1 MSTIFYSQVN
11 KALQQ
16 ELVARGTAGVTN
28 RKTAAIS
35 YMVEKIANIEIS
47 AYDSKPTKE
56 TKAMK
61 GFGILGGVTVLQGSY
76 MPSGVNGFLN
86 DKLRP
91 SHRIPPVITDL
102 NISMNDQSKS
112 YINKASVSILILDAT
127 TDMEE
132 MEEIWCKPGRHIKIK
147 IVHPDSAIL
156 TDGILSPD
164 GLPSTDKLKVLYPDT
179 EVNNLRRMNEM
190 YFQGRIS
197 TFSFTYNPDGSVS
210 LSIEAIGT
218 SNTYVDVS
226 LYMGAKQQT
235 SQTGVQTTNQ
245 VESIYTALS
254 SEVDAIIKTYNEKQ
268 VTEFE
273 HLIANKTDHG
283 ILVGIPYTVGN
294 TNAPEAIRMVTLA
307 YLIDYINTK
316 IYQQIDSTISI
327 NCNDEVCFSNYYEKL
342 VSANPN
348 NILLWQ
354 GTSAIESS
362 TYSVKNATDG
372 TDEFK
377 MFPKVKATSPGF
389 SINNSDG
396 GRSYPSRIYINL
408 ELIKKIIDDITKAND
423 ATIKQLLIKL
433 SNEIKSNT
441 GNAINLALVQDPII
455 SEALLFYDTNFV
467 TTNTLVKEFTLPV
480 FATATGASVVRQFT
494 LTSNVPNT
502 VKNMIFGI
510 DSAKSS
516 TQKQTAYNPYIYAD
530 AENKKRLEK
539 EWAEDYLNAIETLKV
554 RKRTYA
560 LRPNDPENIN
570 NLIKSLEDYVIH
582 FTPDITKSIGLNKSI
597 FPMELE
603 FTIDGINGFK
613 YGDVL
618 NFAGLPKRYTDSFI
632 FTVLGI
638 THSVSTAGEW
648 ITTIKCNPRIRIKE

>member
-28 RKTAAIS
+28 RTTAAIS
-35 YMVEKIANIEIS
+35 YMVEKIANVEIN
-47 AYDSKPTKE
+47 AYDVKPRKDTKP
-56 TKAMK
+56 MP
-61 GFGILGGVTVLQGSY
+61 GYGVLGGLTVLQGAY
-76 MPSGVNGFLN
+76 MPSGENGFLN

-112 YINKASVSILILDAT
+112 YINKASVTILVPDAT
-127 TDMEE
+127 TDMEDV
-132 MEEIWCKPGRHIKIK
+132 EEIWCKPGRHIKIK
-147 IVHPDSAIL
+147 IVHPDSAVL

-164 GLPSTDKLKVLYPDT
+164 GLPSTDKLKNLYPDT
-179 EVNNLRRMNEM
+179 EVNSLRRMNEM

-197 TFSFTYNPDGSVS
+197 TFSFTYNLDGSVS
-210 LSIEAIGT
+210 LTFEAIGT

-226 LYMGAKQQT
+226 LYMGETKKT
-235 SQTGVQTTNQ
+235 SATGATTINQ
-245 VESIYTALS
+245 VESIYTGLS
-254 SEVDAIIKTYNEKQ
+254 SEVDAIIKSYNEKQ
-268 VTEFE
+268 ITEFE

-283 ILVGIPYTVGN
+283 ILVGTPYVVGN
-294 TNAPEAIRMVTLA
+294 TIIPSVRMITLA
-307 YLIDYINTK
+307 YLIEYINSK
-316 IYQQIDSTISI
+316 IYRQIDPTISI
-327 NCNDEVCFSNYYEKL
+327 NCNDEVCTSNYYEKL
-342 VSANPN
+342 VSADPY

-354 GTSAIESS
+354 GKSSVLSS
-362 TYSVKNATDG
+362 TYDVKDDAAG
-372 TDEFK
+372 VAEFK
-377 MFPKVKATSPGF
+377 MFPKVKPVTDGF
-389 SINNSDG
+389 SINDSTG
-396 GRSYPSRIYINL
+396 GKSYPSRIYINL
-408 ELIKKIIDDITKAND
+408 ELIKKIIDDITKQND
-423 ATIKQLLIKL
+423 ATVKQLLIKL
-433 SNEIKSNT
+433 SNEIKTNT

-480 FATATGASVVRQFT
+480 FATATGASVVRQFS
-494 LTSNVPNT
+494 LTSNVPNS

-510 DSAKSS
+510 DSNKSS

-530 AENKKRLEK
+530 VENKKRLEK
-539 EWAEDYLNAIETLKV
+539 EWAEDYLNAIESLKV
-554 RKRTYA
+554 RKHAYA
-560 LRPNDPENIN
+560 LVPTQIENVS
-570 NLIKSLEDYVIH
+570 NLVKSLENYVTH

-632 FTVLGI
+632 FTILGI
-638 THSVSTAGEW
+638 SHSVSTNGEW
-648 ITTIKCNPRIRIKE
+648 TTTIKCNPRIRIKE